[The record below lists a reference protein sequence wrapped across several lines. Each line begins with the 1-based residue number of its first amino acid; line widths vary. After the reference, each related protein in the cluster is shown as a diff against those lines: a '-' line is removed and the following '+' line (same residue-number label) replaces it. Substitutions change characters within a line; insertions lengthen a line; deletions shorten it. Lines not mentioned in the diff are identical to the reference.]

1 MRDGTGQTNFDS
13 LERLVMQMEGIVL
26 SWWANEGSRKRVRQ
40 YGQIKEAPVREP
52 LKSSSLELDLE
63 HQLALELNDACRRQV
78 GEE

>member
-1 MRDGTGQTNFDS
+1 MKVGERRTRKPRQTA
-13 LERLVMQMEGIVL
+13 Q
-26 SWWANEGSRKRVRQ
+26 
-40 YGQIKEAPVREP
+40 QIKEAPVREP